1 MNTGMCPQGS
11 VLKKI
16 IGAKP
21 MAEPHKGIKGDVP
34 ESIKILTSFWGHD
47 GGGEPGGNMDH
58 RNSANFVTEATF
70 GDQSARPLP

>member
-1 MNTGMCPQGS
+1 MSTGMCPQGS

-47 GGGEPGGNMDH
+47 GGGEPGCNMDGP
-58 RNSANFVTEATF
+58 SILL
-70 GDQSARPLP
+70 GL

>member
-1 MNTGMCPQGS
+1 M
-11 VLKKI
+11 KKI

-47 GGGEPGGNMDH
+47 GGGEPGCNMDGP
-58 RNSANFVTEATF
+58 SILL
-70 GDQSARPLP
+70 GL